1 LSNADKGAI
10 GFISAQELAILTK
23 SSTRESTRGD
33 KEVCGK
39 ETVNARSSPIFLFKL
54 KFPNYCL
61 GSGEYKSFNKNRVRM
76 S

>member
-33 KEVCGK
+33 EEVCGK
-39 ETVNARSSPIFLFKL
+39 EAVNTRSSPIFLFKL

-61 GSGEYKSFNKNRVRM
+61 DSSKYKSFNKNRVRI